1 VNTERTQAYGRVMK
15 TLADLSQSKLHPAEQ
30 DVVRE
35 AADSLI
41 FCENL
46 ATDTAAE
53 QALAELYEL
62 TDLLVETD
70 RMAPESTMELTA
82 DVEACGPLASVV

>member
-1 VNTERTQAYGRVMK
+1 MK
-15 TLADLSQSKLHPAEQ
+15 TLADLSESKLHPAEQ
-30 DVVRE
+30 DTVRE

-46 ATDTAAE
+46 ATDAAAE
-53 QALAELYEL
+53 QDLAELYEL

-70 RMAPESTMELTA
+70 RMAPERTMELTA